1 MISMTLKQ
9 QLVQTI
15 NAHVNAHFIILF
27 GSGATGNMTE
37 DSDLDI
43 AYLSDRI
50 LSSYDRFLLAGQLAR
65 IAGREVDLVD
75 IKQIDTIFTMQIFT
89 EGQVIDCQN
98 QNELT
103 RQQIRAYSMYAAFAE
118 ERAPIV
124 QAIKDQGSVF

>member
-1 MISMTLKQ
+1 MISMTLKH

-65 IAGREVDLVD
+65 IAGLEVDLVD
-75 IKQIDTIFTMQIFT
+75 IKQIDTIFTMQIFI

-124 QAIKDQGSVF
+124 QAIKDKGSVF

>member
-1 MISMTLKQ
+1 MLPIELKQ

-43 AYLSDRI
+43 AYLGDQI
-50 LSSYDRFLLAGQLAR
+50 LSAYDRFILAGKLAR